1 MKKNQ
6 LLKTLLILIVL
17 GAVACYLHRDEL
29 KKYFGKDDGPSEYL
43 LPEGEIDL
51 SRVKKVTFTSKDKT
65 VTLVNDG
72 GWKVVERYGYPVNM
86 DNLDKF
92 ITALCDCRILRE
104 MELSDELK
112 SEMKLTDDAG
122 AVTVKLRRRQHAG
135 RPFHPAGG
143 RSRRVG
149 SRHAVFRRFRR
160 RVMA

>member
-92 ITALCDCRILRE
+92 ITALCDCRILR
-104 MELSDELK
+104 
-112 SEMKLTDDAG
+112 
-122 AVTVKLRRRQHAG
+122 
-135 RPFHPAGG
+135 
-143 RSRRVG
+143 
-149 SRHAVFRRFRR
+149 
-160 RVMA
+160 